1 MLWVLLGIVA
11 VAFFSLVFA
20 AKAKVDEMKD
30 KATKLPGANDKRS
43 IIRKTKLD
51 GLQDIKDHEDH
62 LT

>member
-11 VAFFSLVFA
+11 VAFLSLIFA
-20 AKAKVDEMKD
+20 AQAKVDKMQD
-30 KATKLPGANDKRS
+30 KATKLPDAGDKRS
-43 IIRKTKLD
+43 VIRKTKLD

>member
-11 VAFFSLVFA
+11 VAFLSLIFA
-20 AKAKVDEMKD
+20 AKAKVDKMQD
-30 KATKLPGANDKRS
+30 KATKLPDA
-43 IIRKTKLD
+43 KTKTD